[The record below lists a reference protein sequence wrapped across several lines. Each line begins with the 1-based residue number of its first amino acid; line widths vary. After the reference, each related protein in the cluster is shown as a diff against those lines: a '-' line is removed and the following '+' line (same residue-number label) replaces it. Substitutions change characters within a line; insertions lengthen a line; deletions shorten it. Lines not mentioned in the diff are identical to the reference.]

1 MFRHS
6 PDFQFKN
13 EDHICGFYRIQAR
26 CGKLLRLQRDR
37 GESRATTISTEWLRE
52 QLVSREIGSI
62 PIS

>member
-52 QLVSREIGSI
+52 QLVS
-62 PIS
+62 